1 MFDQI
6 PATLEDIWINIDTN
20 NKEKAMGQIDMVLE
34 KNPFKLKYE
43 ERLGR
48 MEDWIFLKKYMV
60 SRMLNSNC

>member
-6 PATLEDIWINIDTN
+6 PATLEDIWINIATN
-20 NKEKAMGQIDMVLE
+20 NKEKAMGQIDMILE
-34 KNPFKLKYE
+34 KNLFKLKYE

-48 MEDWIFLKKYMV
+48 MADWIFLKKYMV

>member
-1 MFDQI
+1 MFGQI
-6 PATLEDIWINIDTN
+6 PATLEDIWINIATN
-20 NKEKAMGQIDMVLE
+20 NKEKAMGQIDMILE

-48 MEDWIFLKKYMV
+48 IEDWIFLKKYMV